1 MLNKYKD
8 SLPIILIFLGSV
20 LFAFV
25 LHISGSF
32 SYLEM
37 KLYDFRFS
45 LRGAISGSM
54 LYNQNTKL
62 PSPESFSDLNNNQ
75 VWDVGESFED
85 YNENGIWDDGLDV
98 VLVEIDDESY
108 EYLNEPRPYSRSVW
122 ARAVTNLSKAG
133 AKVITI
139 DIEFDKPDHQIE
151 NLKNFLD
158 KDDLSKIN
166 FIDGD
171 AALLEAIRFAKTNGT
186 EVILASKVGYDK
198 DRNPSTFRVVPHR
211 RILDSHQTPY
221 IAQVDISKD
230 IDGIQ
235 RLYPIFNKVSI
246 ADTNYY
252 YTLAVS
258 SALRYRGIKMIKSQL
273 LISLI
278 IQ

>member
-1 MLNKYKD
+1 MLNKFKD
-8 SLPIILIFLGSV
+8 NLPILLIFIGSV
-20 LFAFV
+20 IFAFV

-45 LRGAISGSM
+45 LRGAISGSL
-54 LYNQNTKL
+54 LYSQNTKL
-62 PSPESFSDLNNNQ
+62 PSPESFTDLNKNN
-75 VWDVGESFED
+75 VWDAGEAFED
-85 YNENGIWDDGLDV
+85 YNENGTWDDGLDV

-108 EYLNEPRPYSRSVW
+108 EYLNEPRHYSRSVW

-158 KDDLSKIN
+158 KDDLNKIN

-171 AALLEAIRFAKTNGT
+171 IALLEAIRFAKTNGT

-198 DRNPSTFRVVPHR
+198 DRNPSTFRVVPHP
-211 RILDSHQTPY
+211 RILDSNQTPY

-235 RLYPIFNKVSI
+235 RLYPIFNKVSM
-246 ADTNYY
+246 AKFLN
-252 YTLAVS
+252 
-258 SALRYRGIKMIKSQL
+258 
-273 LISLI
+273 
-278 IQ
+278 